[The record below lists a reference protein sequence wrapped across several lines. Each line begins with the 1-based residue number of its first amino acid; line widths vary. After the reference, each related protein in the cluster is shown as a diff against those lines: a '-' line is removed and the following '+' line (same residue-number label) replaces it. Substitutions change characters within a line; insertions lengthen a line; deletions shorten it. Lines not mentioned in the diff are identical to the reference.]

1 AEPIVKV
8 FLTDLTALDS
18 GVHFTRILMST
29 AWLIGAFVVCQNT
42 LQAMGAATPA
52 LLASIFRQG
61 IIFIPAVFIMK
72 AIMGV
77 DGLIWAQ
84 PVADILSLIIV
95 IFMLIMK
102 IRKSDFSVTRIN
114 EAIANE

>member
-1 AEPIVKV
+1 M
-8 FLTDLTALDS
+8 FLTDLTALEA

-29 AWLIGAFVVCQNT
+29 AWLIGAFAICQNT
-42 LQAMGAATPA
+42 LQAVGAATPA

-72 AIMGV
+72 AMIGV

-84 PVADILSLIIV
+84 PAADILSLAVVIV
-95 IFMLIMK
+95 MLSRI
-102 IRKSDFSVTRIN
+102 IRKTDFSVQETAATKR
-114 EAIANE
+114 